1 MSDDALNNELK
12 ALILS
17 NAKAIQAL
25 ASDDA
30 DAKRERARLYQIM
43 SDLAQSHA
51 NLAQSHANLEQSH
64 ANLAQSHANLAQ
76 AQADNQRLLYRFMEQ
91 VEQRQNA
98 LEIEQQQWK
107 QRQDDLAEQ
116 QQRLI
121 KTQAD
126 ITEILKFLTN
136 R

>member
-30 DAKRERARLYQIM
+30 DAKKERARLYQIM

-51 NLAQSHANLEQSH
+51 TLAQSHATLAQSHANLE
-64 ANLAQSHANLAQ
+64 Q

-91 VEQRQNA
+91 AEQRQNA
-98 LEIEQQQWK
+98 LEVEQQKWQ
-107 QRQDDLAEQ
+107 QRQDDFAEQ